1 MIMALDGEIA
11 LVGGMG
17 SDWSLGSGA
26 PYYIASQLILF
37 SIAVSM
43 RLTMCSNVCG
53 FSWKSEGSRLLL
65 CEQMIL

>member
-26 PYYIASQLILF
+26 PYHIASQLILF
-37 SIAVSM
+37 FIALPM

-53 FSWKSEGSRLLL
+53 LAEKLKVPGYYYANR
-65 CEQMIL
+65 

>member
-26 PYYIASQLILF
+26 PYYIASQLN
-37 SIAVSM
+37 M
-43 RLTMCSNVCG
+43 CG
-53 FSWKSEGSRLLL
+53 FS
-65 CEQMIL
+65 